1 MLKSSKLLEM
11 NPIPTSEVLTKIMII
26 QFEYVRKYMMI
37 NGKIENV
44 LLVIDSS
51 GNNVFTLPYGLLNK
65 SIAAIQLN
73 YRGVARS
80 VFILNAPKTFAYAWK
95 TISYFLDEST
105 ARKVQISNSESTPDL
120 IDLVAPNQLE

>member
-1 MLKSSKLLEM
+1 M
-11 NPIPTSEVLTKIMII
+11 NPIPTHETLTRVMLML
-26 QFEYVRKYMMI
+26 FEYVRKFMMVD
-37 NGKIENV
+37 GRIENV
-44 LLVIDSS
+44 LLVIDSY

-65 SIAAIQLN
+65 TIAGIQLN

-105 ARKVQISNSESTPDL
+105 ARKV
-120 IDLVAPNQLE
+120 